1 MLTINN
7 KSDSIVVDQLP
18 IYLNWRVNYQQKAY
32 DLSVVKDDRV
42 IFSLNQIGSK
52 TNALIEG
59 FQLEPN
65 TDYQVKLIT
74 YSHDQKMEVH
84 LNSFHTGN
92 MGCFKGEWIYN
103 GKSLINES
111 DYYQENRNPV
121 FRKIFNV
128 SESIIESKIHI
139 VGLGFYKLTV
149 NGVAVG
155 DSELNTDWTNYE
167 KTVYYDTYRIGE
179 LLKLGQNEI
188 TVELGNGWFNP
199 APLTLFSKYN
209 LRKTLSIG
217 EPTLLADII
226 IKTASQTTVI
236 PSDET
241 WDVAE
246 GPYLFNNIY
255 LGEVLDYQL
264 LNSNKTTSLKDP
276 IWQASTTIKGPS
288 GKLEPSIIPKI
299 KQSKRLSPNEIIVVS
314 ENELIVDFGKVLTG
328 FIDATFTVCGGQEVE
343 LTYSEELNVDYTLKT
358 DSTLAGF
365 IGKAMDD
372 GFVIPGGLGA
382 PGRAEQKDKIIC
394 RNGLIHYVNQFTYH
408 SFRYVALKGI
418 NLEQINDINAVYVHT
433 LLNSVGS
440 FTCSDENLNHLYE
453 IGGDTKLN
461 NIHSVLSDCARER
474 FAYGGDI
481 VALAKS
487 MVYQFDAANLYEK
500 TIRDFINDVRLNGG
514 FPETAPF
521 MGIKTNGTGNEAGP
535 LAWQFVVPYLLDV
548 HYQHYG
554 NLHLVKDIYPYLTQ
568 QLAHLDNLGLDEVS
582 QHCLGDWG
590 SQDKNSED
598 YKSSSPAIRFTTACF
613 YYWHVLLLAKFAKTL
628 HYSEDFNHYS
638 AQAEALKNEI
648 VKCYKNEDGS
658 FSDKSQT
665 SYVFAIYLNLVD
677 DEYVAIQQ
685 LAALIEDNQHLIR
698 CGIFG
703 QSFAYEIFRKNGSNK
718 VIYQWLMAEN
728 GIQGMLLDNS
738 ATLKEYFGDNQHGSC
753 NHAMFSSYSSWFYQ
767 ALGGISVAEGAIG
780 SDQIVVAP
788 YFCEEIDFVKC
799 EHETPKGKVICQWTR
814 TDSDIK
820 LVIQVP
826 FNLKKCTLLLDK
838 RYHINLKG
846 LERIHTSNNNV
857 VFDLTDI
864 GAVEINLCM

>member
-18 IYLNWRVNYQQKAY
+18 IYLNWSVNYQQKAY
-32 DLSVVKDDRV
+32 DLSVVKDDSV
-42 IFSLNQIGSK
+42 VFSLNQKGNK
-52 TNALIEG
+52 TSALIDE
-59 FQLEPN
+59 FQLDAN
-65 TDYQVKLIT
+65 TTYQVKLIT
-74 YSHDQKMEVH
+74 YGDNQEAETH
-84 LNSFHTGN
+84 LISFCTGN
-92 MGCFKGEWIYN
+92 KGVFHGEWIFN
-103 GKSLINES
+103 GKSLVNES
-111 DYYQENRNPV
+111 DYYQENRNPI
-121 FRKIFNV
+121 FRKTFNIDETV
-128 SESIIESKIHI
+128 FESIVHI
-139 VGLGFYKLTV
+139 IGLGFYKLTI
-149 NGVAVG
+149 NGVVVG
-155 DSELNTDWTNYE
+155 NSELNTDWTNYD
-167 KTVYYDTYRIGE
+167 KTVYYDSYNIGE
-179 LLKLGQNEI
+179 LLKIGQNEI
-188 TVELGNGWFNP
+188 LVELGNGWFNP

-209 LRKTLSIG
+209 LRTTLSIG
-217 EPTLLADII
+217 EPTLLADVIV
-226 IKTASQTTVI
+226 KYANQTTI
-236 PSDET
+236 ISTNET
-241 WDVAE
+241 WEVAE
-246 GPYLFNNIY
+246 GAYLFNNIY
-255 LGEVLDYQL
+255 LGEVLDYRL
-264 LNSNKTTSLKDP
+264 LNSNKTTSLSHPD
-276 IWQASTTIKGPS
+276 WQPSTTMNGPS
-288 GKLEPSIIPKI
+288 GKLIPSIIPKI
-299 KQSKRLSPNEIIVVS
+299 KQSKRLSPNDIIVVS

-328 FIDATFTVCGGQEVE
+328 FIDATFTACDGQEVE
-343 LTYSEELNVDYTLKT
+343 FTYSEELNADYTLKT

-365 IGKAMDD
+365 IGKTMDD

-382 PGRAEQKDKIIC
+382 PDRAEQKDKIIC

-418 NLEQINDINAVYVHT
+418 NLEQINEISAVYVHT
-433 LLNSVGS
+433 LLNTVGS
-440 FTCSDENLNHLYE
+440 FSCSDENLNHLYE
-453 IGGDTKLN
+453 IGGNTKLN

-500 TIRDFINDVRLNGG
+500 TIRDFINDVRVNGG

-554 NLHLVKDIYPYLTQ
+554 NLHLVKDIYPYLTR

-582 QHCLGDWG
+582 QFCLGDWG

-628 HYSEDFNHYS
+628 QYSEDFNHYS
-638 AQAEALKNEI
+638 AQAEALRNEI
-648 VKCYKNEDGS
+648 VKCYTNEDGS

-665 SYVFAIYLNLVD
+665 SYVFAIYLKLVD
-677 DEYVAIQQ
+677 DEFTAIHQ
-685 LAALIEDNQHLIR
+685 LAALIEDNQYLIR

-703 QSFAYEIFRKNGSNK
+703 QSFAYEIFRKNGFNN

-728 GIQGMLLDNS
+728 GIQGMLVDNS

-767 ALGGISVAEGAIG
+767 ALGGVSVAENAIG
-780 SDQIVVAP
+780 ADQIVIAP

-799 EHETPKGKVICQWTR
+799 EHETLKGKVVCQWTR
-814 TDSDIK
+814 IDSEIK

-826 FNLKKCTLLLDK
+826 FNLTKCTLLLDK
-838 RYHINLKG
+838 RYNIDMKYLARTHSDKDK
-846 LERIHTSNNNV
+846 V
-857 VFDLTDI
+857 VFDLTGI
-864 GAVEINLCM
+864 GNIEINLFM